1 MVHVAVK
8 HFKIY
13 RYNFIKFQG
22 QIVSNQWMCV
32 VFVHVLLVNV
42 HQLHVACITMKINY
56 IASLRGG
63 QDKVL
68 LFEIWEG
75 DP

>member
-1 MVHVAVK
+1 M
-8 HFKIY
+8 
-13 RYNFIKFQG
+13 KFQG
-22 QIVSNQWMCV
+22 QIVSNQWMCI
-32 VFVHVLLVNV
+32 VFLLHVLVVNV
-42 HQLHVACITMKINY
+42 HQLACIMIKINY